1 MLSQAKCTATS
12 EEEQAVSTVKLGP
25 LKSKKYERRFAAMQP
40 VFPGNMNG
48 SLSGIMR
55 RSREAQSKEL

>member
-1 MLSQAKCTATS
+1 MLSQAKCTATR

-40 VFPGNMNG
+40 VLPGNTNG
-48 SLSGIMR
+48 SLSGVMK